1 MTKRLQHQFDRGDIV
16 SLNMGSASVH
26 APCKAL
32 VLSPAAYNA
41 LGLALAAPITEH
53 DSSRYAGFAVTI
65 ILPGRTP
72 ASGAALVNMVRSVDL
87 AARDAKL
94 LGHASPGTISD
105 ALLRLQTILGKQFTN

>member
-94 LGHASPGTISD
+94 LGNAPPATVSE
-105 ALLRLQTILGKQFTN
+105 ALSRLQAILGKKTAE